1 MTRTR
6 NKHLKEPKIT
16 SREGVDRLKKCT
28 RKIGKVDPNEL
39 DNKYAYIQVTHVTPF
54 FKEKELQRRL
64 TDFEKNNNVY
74 SFMYETPFTKVGK
87 SHGEIH
93 EQFKRRTVLLTTHS
107 FPFVKKR
114 IEVNNKTEC
123 ILSPLE
129 VAIDEMNAKVA
140 DLREVV
146 DLAMPDMK
154 KLQLKLQG
162 SVSAQ

>member
-1 MTRTR
+1 MEDTF
-6 NKHLKEPKIT
+6 L
-16 SREGVDRLKKCT
+16 V
-28 RKIGKVDPNEL
+28 
-39 DNKYAYIQVTHVTPF
+39 YYYYYYYYYYIAA
-54 FKEKELQRRL
+54 
-64 TDFEKNNNVY
+64 
-74 SFMYETPFTKVGK
+74 
-87 SHGEIH
+87 
-93 EQFKRRTVLLTTHS
+93 THS

-162 SVSAQ
+162 SVSAQVPFNS